1 MYNLY
6 ININIYIVISK
17 RKINIKNMKFSF
29 VSKPYADSY
38 EEDVNNIEDFQG
50 EEWELVYDVFVR
62 IVRNFKETYPE
73 VSVDIEDLGDKVRTT
88 ISKQEMTEDEFEY
101 FIDILTGHQEDNI
114 INFDSVDYVIRGEIV
129 DEKKSTIL
137 DRYNQLVKDFTPEL
151 LNIEKNQ

>member
-1 MYNLY
+1 
-6 ININIYIVISK
+6 
-17 RKINIKNMKFSF
+17 MKFSF